1 MLTDKQ
7 SILLIGIFTFLFVFF
22 GILDILENIFIAA
35 PMVIGYLT
43 IIINLILT
51 ERVSEEEEN
60 TLQEQ
65 KISTEENKK
74 RL

>member
-22 GILDILENIFIAA
+22 GILDILENIFIAT